1 MNGEELIKCDVCSE
15 IKTRKEFYVTTK
27 DNSDVKVNECNECA
41 KFSHGDNNA
50 I

>member
-1 MNGEELIKCDVCSE
+1 MNGEELIKCYVCGE
-15 IKTRKEFYVTTK
+15 TKTRKEFYITTK
-27 DNSDVKVNECNECA
+27 DNADVNSNECDECA